1 MIYIIVFLV
10 LRTLCEPERSPQL
23 PDGFFSWIRA
33 FWRLPDAYAL
43 RHQSLD
49 SYLFIRFLRICCT
62 ICFVTLCVTWPI
74 LLPLNA
80 SGGNGKK
87 QLDVFS
93 YSNINIDDS
102 TKRNRLYVHCFVAC
116 IVYSFVIY
124 TITRECF
131 FYINI
136 RQAFLLTPQ
145 YTKRISSRTVLFTSV
160 PKEYLDKG
168 RIYSLF
174 NGSAKNI
181 SIPGDTKELDRLI
194 RERVKVAMKF
204 EKGEVKW
211 IKLCNK
217 EHIKYEKKTGAK
229 VEKVATATLDPG
241 SGNLVAGWIP
251 DDKRPTHCTGPLG
264 LIGNKVDTIKW
275 GREQLKV
282 LIPKAQSAQT
292 NWIAGDYEKHSAI
305 FVEFATQ
312 YDAQLAFQAATHHR
326 ALQMAP
332 RFIGIRP
339 NEDIWKSLNYSW
351 GQAAIRRFA
360 MYATITGLIV
370 LWAIPVTIV
379 GVIAQVNIIKTL
391 PGLAWIQNIPQV
403 ILGAVSGLL
412 PSIALSLL
420 MSSVPA
426 FMRICA
432 RMSGCVSLPQAELFT
447 QKAYFVFQVLQVFL
461 VQTLSNSFVS
471 SLVTIL
477 RNPTNV
483 FSILSSSIP
492 TASNFYI
499 SFFIVQGLTIVT
511 NVLTQVIGFIICTLS
526 FKFANRTPRSMYYK
540 WTTLS
545 TLSWVSLMPIY
556 TNMAVISIVCSV
568 IAPFLLLW
576 STIGTGLFYLSYRDN
591 VLYVAEA
598 EIDTRGLIYP
608 QALKQLLSA
617 KALNPLLYSIPLSL
631 QFQENRV
638 DRSQQQNEE
647 DGQAQNGV
655 GPTSTG
661 ASKSNLA
668 SRLVLRATR
677 KGRKKAKSVFKW
689 LKLWIYADYATVDQL
704 VHHEDRKNLEQHQEA
719 ELHAYF
725 PPSVTS
731 QAPFLWVPAD
741 GDAGISKQEIFDTG
755 KGCKLDDRNHIQW
768 DTEEP
773 RPPDWCEKIN
783 Y

>member
-1 MIYIIVFLV
+1 MESEKVHWDDRMESLISFLENSLSDPNQGVASSAEPMSLLGMASTLAPVLATSMIYIIVFLV
-10 LRTLCEPERSPQL
+10 LRKSNGRFYAPRSCLGTLREHERSPQL

-49 SYLFIRFLRICCT
+49 SYLFIRFLRICCA

-102 TKRNRLYVHCFVAC
+102 TKRNRLYVHCLVAW
-116 IVYSFVIY
+116 IVYSFVIH
-124 TITRECF
+124 TIMRECF
-131 FYINI
+131 FYTNL

-181 SIPGDTKELDRLI
+181 WIPGDTKELDRI
-194 RERVKVAMKF
+194 IKERDKVAMKL

-217 EHIKYEKKTGAK
+217 ERIKYEKKTGAK
-229 VEKVATATLDPG
+229 VEKAATATSDPE

-251 DDKRPTHCTGPLG
+251 DDQRPTHRTGPLG
-264 LIGNKVDTIKW
+264 LIGKKVDTIKW
-275 GREQLKV
+275 GRKELKV

-292 NWIAGDYEKHSAI
+292 YWLAGEYEKHSAV
-305 FVEFATQ
+305 FVEFSTQ
-312 YDAQLAFQAATHHR
+312 YDAQLAFQSATHHR
-326 ALQMAP
+326 ALQTAR

-339 NEDIWKSLNYSW
+339 NEVIWQSLNYSW
-351 GQAAIRRFA
+351 WQVAIRRYA
-360 MYATITGLIV
+360 MYATITSLIV
-370 LWAIPVTIV
+370 FWAVPVTIV
-379 GVIAQVNIIKTL
+379 GVITQIDIIKTL
-391 PGLAWIQNIPQV
+391 PGLTWIQNIPQV

-412 PSIALSLL
+412 PSIVLSLL

-432 RMSGCVSLPQAELFT
+432 RRSGCVSLSQAELFT
-447 QKAYFVFQVLQVFL
+447 QKAYFVFQILQVFL

-499 SFFIVQGLTIVT
+499 SFFIVQGLAIAT
-511 NVLTQVIGFIICTLS
+511 NVLTQVIGFIMFTLS
-526 FKFANRTPRSMYYK
+526 FTFANRTPRSMYYK
-540 WTTLS
+540 
-545 TLSWVSLMPIY
+545 
-556 TNMAVISIVCSV
+556 
-568 IAPFLLLW
+568 
-576 STIGTGLFYLSYRDN
+576 
-591 VLYVAEA
+591 
-598 EIDTRGLIYP
+598 
-608 QALKQLLSA
+608 
-617 KALNPLLYSIPLSL
+617 
-631 QFQENRV
+631 
-638 DRSQQQNEE
+638 
-647 DGQAQNGV
+647 
-655 GPTSTG
+655 
-661 ASKSNLA
+661 
-668 SRLVLRATR
+668 
-677 KGRKKAKSVFKW
+677 
-689 LKLWIYADYATVDQL
+689 
-704 VHHEDRKNLEQHQEA
+704 
-719 ELHAYF
+719 
-725 PPSVTS
+725 
-731 QAPFLWVPAD
+731 
-741 GDAGISKQEIFDTG
+741 
-755 KGCKLDDRNHIQW
+755 
-768 DTEEP
+768 
-773 RPPDWCEKIN
+773 
-783 Y
+783 